1 MRLPFFRAAAST
13 ARRAV
18 PAPPPGQDEVLL
30 ETVGLTK
37 AYAGADGELP
47 VLSGIDLTVRSGEI
61 VALLG
66 RSGSGKSTLLRC
78 LAGLLPPGTGTVRY
92 RGTPL
97 TGANPGTALVFQT
110 FALLPWLTVRQN
122 VELGLE
128 ARGVAPR
135 ERARAAAQ
143 AIDLIGLTGFESA
156 YPRELSGGMRQRVG
170 FARALVV
177 EPDVLL
183 MDEPFSAL
191 DVLTAEHLRGELL
204 ELWDSGQ
211 FPTRAVVL
219 VTHDIEEAVLMADR
233 VVVLGTRPHGTI
245 RETVEVGLERPRDRD
260 CAAFDDLVDRVYR
273 IMTGRPKDP
282 RPNGRSGPVGW
293 NDGAPEGARPDDG
306 APDGAR
312 PDDDVLRPERPT
324 VATTPLPTATVDGL
338 SGLAATI
345 AHRGGRCD
353 LVDLADELGLD
364 IDDLLPQVDA
374 LDLLGL
380 AALHG
385 DDLVLTPD
393 GAAFADAD
401 AQDARAVFAGAAL
414 GVPLIRLIVN
424 SLGDRPGATVRA
436 GFLRDLLAR
445 HYTGDRTD
453 RQLETATD
461 WGRYA
466 GLFTYDADRQ
476 EYRSEHRQEYRSDRS
491 DPPPPAR

>member
-1 MRLPFFRAAAST
+1 MRLPFSRAAAPT

-18 PAPPPGQDEVLL
+18 PTPPPEGDEVLL
-30 ETVGLTK
+30 EAVGLTK

-78 LAGLLPPGTGTVRY
+78 LAGLLPPGSGTVRY

-128 ARGVAPR
+128 ARGVPPR

-219 VTHDIEEAVLMADR
+219 VTHNIEEAVLMADR
-233 VVVLGTRPHGTI
+233 VVVLGTRPHGVI

-260 CAAFDDLVDRVYR
+260 SAAFDELVDRVYR

-282 RPNGRSGPVGW
+282 RPTGRSGDGPYDAGDADGISGVG
-293 NDGAPEGARPDDG
+293 DISDA
-306 APDGAR
+306 
-312 PDDDVLRPERPT
+312 DDVHRPERRT
-324 VATTPLPTATVDGL
+324 VANTPLPTATVDGL
-338 SGLAATI
+338 SGLAAMI

-380 AALHG
+380 AAVHG

-401 AQDARAVFAGAAL
+401 PQDARAVFAGAAL
-414 GVPLIRLIVN
+414 DVPLIRLITN
-424 SLGDRPGATVRA
+424 SLGDRPGATVRT

-445 HYTGDRTD
+445 HHTGDRAD

-466 GLFTYDADRQ
+466 GLFAYDADRQ
-476 EYRSEHRQEYRSDRS
+476 EYRL